1 MADPQ
6 SLYFQIQHFYFNKS
20 FSIKANT
27 VSLHGMWLTKCYH
40 AIIIFNIL
48 VHNWHNCRPLMCQL
62 CTSSESHMVAANI
75 FTKTESKFEISLSL
89 FSLLSCLCVH
99 LFVCVDFLST
109 CKLNKGIYSAM
120 RLDKVF
126 NISSFLNTTVV
137 SNLDSPVVAF
147 SYLCLFNG
155 FVYQVGGLS
164 FYY

>member
-1 MADPQ
+1 
-6 SLYFQIQHFYFNKS
+6 
-20 FSIKANT
+20 
-27 VSLHGMWLTKCYH
+27 
-40 AIIIFNIL
+40 
-48 VHNWHNCRPLMCQL
+48 MCQL

-155 FVYQVGGLS
+155 FVYKTIQPYSSKRCVKYKKKKEVL
-164 FYY
+164 